1 MSREGGESIHYELSA
16 PAHEQVV
23 GKVTVVKKSCPET
36 PRDSAQGRKGWG
48 KKALIFIILCSTR
61 ENFQLQMDH
70 SCDQAVLAGGFP
82 LATCWTP
89 SPELV
94 MLKEQPSGRQD
105 LARTSSKLK
114 QEQFCLMLFAL
125 LR

>member
-1 MSREGGESIHYELSA
+1 
-16 PAHEQVV
+16 
-23 GKVTVVKKSCPET
+23 
-36 PRDSAQGRKGWG
+36 
-48 KKALIFIILCSTR
+48 
-61 ENFQLQMDH
+61 
-70 SCDQAVLAGGFP
+70 
-82 LATCWTP
+82 
-89 SPELV
+89 